1 MNLDAVVAS
10 LENRLRE
17 IEALVGK
24 PIVRQN
30 LAQVRRA
37 IYVGRIKSGSTFARN
52 GTAPVIRHKVGASG
66 GTSAVSPTKEETVVD
81 PGAIVGGP
89 LASNTLVYYALID
102 GVLSYIGH
110 DCNA

>member
-1 MNLDAVVAS
+1 MNLEAKLAA
-10 LENRLRE
+10 LENRLRD

-37 IYVGRIKSGSTFARN
+37 IYVGRVKSGTTFARS
-52 GTAPVIRHKVGASG
+52 GTATVVRHKVGSSG
-66 GTSAVSPTKEETVVD
+66 GSSAVSPTKEETVVD
-81 PGAIVGGP
+81 PGAISGGP
-89 LASNTLVYYALID
+89 LPASTLVYYALID
-102 GVLSYIGH
+102 GVLAYIGH

>member
-30 LAQVRRA
+30 LAQFRQG
-37 IYVGRIKSGSTFARN
+37 IYVGRVKSGSTFAR
-52 GTAPVIRHKVGASG
+52 GSTATIVRHKMNPAG
-66 GTSAVSPTKEETVVD
+66 GCAAVSPTKEVTVAD
-81 PGAIVGGP
+81 AGSIVGGP
-89 LASNTLVYYALID
+89 LPSNTLVYYAWID

>member
-52 GTAPVIRHKVGASG
+52 GTAPAKPRAGAACDLRG
-66 GTSAVSPTKEETVVD
+66 QD
-81 PGAIVGGP
+81 
-89 LASNTLVYYALID
+89 
-102 GVLSYIGH
+102 
-110 DCNA
+110 